1 MLRSRHAVLRKVGV
15 VLLAAGALSVAAA
28 GAQLTEPRAT
38 AVAAPASAQAAA
50 AAALPT
56 DPSRPPES
64 QLKPSAQVDYVGKVQ
79 VVPAAEHSKAETETV
94 SGVVFHDLNRDGKRQ
109 LREPGI
115 KGVSVANGRDVA
127 TTDRDGRYALPALED
142 MSVFVT
148 KPANYAVPL
157 DEDGI
162 PQMSYQHKPAGSP
175 KLRFGGLAPTGPLP
189 AAINFPMVP
198 TKVTKKF
205 DCAIMGDT
213 QPYSNN
219 EVGYVRDTVTKDL
232 VGSDLSKTECMLILG
247 DVVGDDLGLLPRFK
261 DMMSVLGLPQYYVY
275 GNHDMDWDAK
285 NDKDSADT
293 WRREYGPPYF
303 SFDIGEVHFVVI
315 DNLVY
320 PCTSADLPA
329 NCKNP
334 NNANYNGRVAE
345 QQMAWLKNDLARVP
359 KDKLVV
365 LNHHVPLVSFI
376 DNEQQTHQT
385 DNANAIYELLE
396 GRPALDLSGH
406 THTLENLI
414 PGESYKGW
422 KGAVGVDKAPI
433 HHIVAGAPSGAWWSG
448 DLDING
454 VPETISRL
462 GEPRGYHLFQFDG
475 PKYVDTFYGSGLD
488 PDLQMW
494 LSFNTPQFRE
504 WFTKLRAW
512 TAENPPTSGKVPPVN
527 FNDLADLK
535 LFTPADL
542 SSGVF
547 LTANVWNSTKDS
559 KVNVSIDGGK
569 PFALT
574 RTQEGNGE
582 AVKLGVDYA
591 DPFSA
596 VRQLQ
601 VARYG
606 FQSTSGN
613 PRAQGFETGRG
624 DKAGPGVPQ
633 SGSPSYIAEKSSHLW
648 RVKLPVGLEIGTH
661 VAQIS
666 FKDRYG
672 QKFTD
677 EVIFEVREQ
686 RPPQFW
692 RTEPWQT
699 ETAAETSARVENGM
713 PR

>member
-1 MLRSRHAVLRKVGV
+1 VLNRPRQLALRSLPVVLIAAGV
-15 VLLAAGALSVAAA
+15 VVASPQSD
-28 GAQLTEPRAT
+28 GPTAT
-38 AVAAPASAQAAA
+38 AAPNVAT
-50 AAALPT
+50 ALPS
-56 DPSRPPES
+56 DPARPPEA
-64 QLKPSAQVDYVGKVQ
+64 QLKPAAQLDYVGKVQ
-79 VVPAAEHSKAETETV
+79 VVPAAANAKASTDTV
-94 SGVVFHDLNRDGKRQ
+94 NGVVFHDRNQDGKRQ
-109 LREPGI
+109 VREPGI
-115 KGVSVANGRDVA
+115 KGVTVSNGREVVS
-127 TTDRDGRYALPALED
+127 TDRDGRYELPATDD

-148 KPANYAVPL
+148 KPANYAVPM
-157 DEDGI
+157 DKDGI

-175 KLRFGGLAPTGPLP
+175 KLRYGGLAPTGPLP

-213 QPYSNN
+213 QPYSDN

-232 VGSDLSKTECMLILG
+232 VGTDLSKAECMLILG
-247 DVVGDDLGLLPRFK
+247 DVVGDDLSLLPRFK
-261 DMMSVLGLPQYYVY
+261 NMMSVIGLPQYYVY

-285 NDKDSADT
+285 SDKDSADT
-293 WRREYGPPYF
+293 WRREYGPPYY
-303 SFDIGEVHFVVI
+303 SFDIGDVHFVAI

-320 PCTSADLPA
+320 PCTPNDLPA

-345 QQMAWLKNDLARVP
+345 DQMEWLKNDLARVP
-359 KDKLVV
+359 KNKLVV

-376 DNEQQTHQT
+376 DNDQVTHQT
-385 DNANAIYELLE
+385 DNANAIYKLLE

-406 THTLENLI
+406 THTLENMI
-414 PGESYKGW
+414 AGESYKGW
-422 KGAVGVDKAPI
+422 KGAVGVDKAPF

-462 GEPRGYHLFQFDG
+462 GEPRGYHIFKFDG
-475 PKYVDTFYGSGLD
+475 TKYVDTFYGSGLD

-494 LSFNTPQFRE
+494 MSFNTPQFRE
-504 WFTKLRAW
+504 WFTKLREW
-512 TAENPPTSGKVPPVN
+512 TAQNPPTSGKIPPVN

-535 LFTPADL
+535 LFTPEDL
-542 SSGVF
+542 AAGVY
-547 LTANVWNSTKDS
+547 LSANVWNSTKDS
-559 KVNVSIDGGK
+559 SVKVSIDGGK
-569 PFALT
+569 PLALT

-582 AVKLGVDYA
+582 AVKMGVDFT
-591 DPFSA
+591 DPHSA

-613 PRAQGFETGRG
+613 ERAQGFETGRG
-624 DKAGPGVPQ
+624 SKAGPGVPQ
-633 SGSPSYIAEKSSHLW
+633 SGSPGYIAEKSSHLW
-648 RVKLPVGLEIGTH
+648 RVRMPTGLELGTH

-677 EVIFEVREQ
+677 EIVFEVRAE
-686 RPPQFW
+686 RPTQFW
-692 RTEPWQT
+692 DNGPWETE
-699 ETAAETSARVENGM
+699 AASQATTRLG
-713 PR
+713 PDGLLR